1 MMSAIF
7 EDEDLVLRPTTA
19 YVDLVALRANVA
31 AIRARV
37 GARRIMGIV
46 KANAYGHGLVRVAQ
60 ALLQDGVDE
69 LGVAFL
75 EEGIALRRAGV
86 TAPILVLGGIIGNQI
101 RHFLEHDLMITA
113 SSAFKLRQIE
123 EVAATLGEAGQGPP
137 QGRHRD
143 GAHRH
148 PLGQRGQL
156 VRGGGAS
163 RALRPRGRV
172 LALRPGR
179 RRGSELH
186 AAAARALRGGLR
198 VLSATRP
205 ADAGA
210 AHGQLRRDPAAPR
223 QLLRHGAAGDHALRR
238 VPGPR
243 RATEPAPD
251 SGAEPADP
259 GGVLQGGAGWAPGQ
273 LRLHLGARAHDT
285 RVVTLPV
292 GYGDGYSR
300 MLSGKAEVLIHGTRY
315 PVVGRITMDATMVD
329 IGQDSAHNAD
339 PVVLLGAQHGL
350 QITVEED
357 RRLVGHHPLRGAHD
371 DQHAGT
377 AGLHRLAPTP

>member
-31 AIRARV
+31 AIRERV

-123 EVAATLGEAGQGPP
+123 EVAATLGKRAKVHLKVDTGMERIGTHWDSAASLFEAAVRAEHCDLVGVFSHFAQADAEDPSYTRLQLERFEEACAFFP
-137 QGRHRD
+137 QHGLPMPVRHMANS
-143 GAHRH
+143 GAILQH
-148 PLGQRGQL
+148 PDSFFDM
-156 VRGGGAS
+156 V
-163 RALRPRGRV
+163 
-172 LALRPGR
+172 RPGIMLYGVYPAPGVQR
-179 RRGSELH
+179 TVHL
-186 AAAARALRGGLR
+186 AP
-198 VLSATRP
+198 VLSLQTRVVYFKVVR
-205 ADAGA
+205 AG
-210 AHGQLRRDPAAPR
+210 HP
-223 QLLRHGAAGDHALRR
+223 
-238 VPGPR
+238 VSY
-243 RATEPAPD
+243 D
-251 SGAEPADP
+251 ST
-259 GGVLQGGAGWAPGQ
+259 WAPE
-273 LRLHLGARAHDT
+273 HDT

-339 PVVLLGAQHGL
+339 PVVLLGAQDGL
-350 QITVEED
+350 QITVEEI
-357 RRLVGHHPLRGAHD
+357 
-371 DQHAGT
+371 AGWLGT
-377 AGLHRLAPTP
+377 IPYEVLTMINTRVPRVYIG